1 MLKYSGGSVCKTPK
15 YKHRIDPQRHG
26 PSVSK
31 CRLHERSRTWEF
43 SAFGRNSSQPWEFQG
58 GLWGYKHKAGGKGT
72 PTGERRAEEEESGM
86 TLRQV
91 GLRFLLLCPMISA
104 RETQAYHFA

>member
-1 MLKYSGGSVCKTPK
+1 MGLRSLSVGFMNALELGSF
-15 YKHRIDPQRHG
+15 Q
-26 PSVSK
+26 PSVGTPA
-31 CRLHERSRTWEF
+31 RP
-43 SAFGRNSSQPWEFQG
+43 GEFQG